1 MIDQHFI
8 QHMESKN
15 ADYKFSRVDADTFD
29 KMIEKDET
37 LISVLSSEEEEALKK
52 VFQENVPTE
61 GVHVELKAL
70 SPDDMPVMITKN
82 EFMRRMADMSKLG
95 GGGMYSFM
103 GNMPESFNLVVN
115 TNHPIASKLLQAT
128 DKVEMIKNLY
138 DLALLQQGML
148 KGSHLTAF
156 INRSVE
162 SI

>member
-1 MIDQHFI
+1 
-8 QHMESKN
+8 
-15 ADYKFSRVDADTFD
+15 
-29 KMIEKDET
+29 
-37 LISVLSSEEEEALKK
+37 
-52 VFQENVPTE
+52 
-61 GVHVELKAL
+61 
-70 SPDDMPVMITKN
+70 MPVMITKN